1 MIADLLCNKEFESVT
16 AELLIGREEL
26 EIYLLFI
33 TQCYFVVPNVKLNC
47 FAIKIPNN
55 HGLQQ
60 LTFNHPSDIKS
71 IRNLL
76 MNHVHF

>member
-47 FAIKIPNN
+47 FAMDFNN
-55 HGLQQ
+55 SH
-60 LTFNHPSDIKS
+60 LTIHLISNP
-71 IRNLL
+71 
-76 MNHVHF
+76 

>member
-47 FAIKIPNN
+47 FAMDFSNS
-55 HGLQQ
+55 H
-60 LTFNHPSDIKS
+60 LTIHLISNP
-71 IRNLL
+71 
-76 MNHVHF
+76 